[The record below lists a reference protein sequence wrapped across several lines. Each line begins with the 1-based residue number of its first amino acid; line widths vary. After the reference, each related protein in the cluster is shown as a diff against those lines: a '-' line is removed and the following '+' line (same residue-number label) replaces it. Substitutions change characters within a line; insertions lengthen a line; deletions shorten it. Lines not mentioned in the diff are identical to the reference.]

1 MAATVY
7 ERDNCDVVDTAIIII
22 LMKSKLLNCQFFS
35 LMSMPICT
43 YAYMPY
49 IVLLKKGGV
58 VETNA
63 KFVSDM
69 PCPIAGETKCPTLNS
84 QLDK

>member
-7 ERDNCDVVDTAIIII
+7 ERDNCFVVDTAIIII

-58 VETNA
+58 VETYA
-63 KFVSDM
+63 KFLSD
-69 PCPIAGETKCPTLNS
+69 KCHPQSPERQNALP
-84 QLDK
+84 